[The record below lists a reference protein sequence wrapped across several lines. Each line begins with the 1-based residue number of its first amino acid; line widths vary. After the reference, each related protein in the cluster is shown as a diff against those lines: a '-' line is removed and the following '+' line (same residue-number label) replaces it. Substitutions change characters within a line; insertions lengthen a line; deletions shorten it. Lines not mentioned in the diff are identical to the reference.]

1 MSIVLFK
8 TFEVILALSVLVFV
22 HELGHFVFSK
32 LFGIRVE
39 KFFIFFDAGGRKLW
53 SKKIGE
59 TEYGIGWLPLG
70 GYCKIAGMVDESMD
84 LEAMARE
91 PQPWEFRTHPAWQRF
106 FVMFGGVLFNFILA
120 ICLYTGIC
128 YGWGS
133 AYVGNDGAR
142 IYTNSLSHE
151 MGFRTGDHIIS
162 YDDYMI
168 EDFGQLQADLAY
180 RNVEKAVILRDDDTV
195 NLYIDH
201 AYMPLILK
209 TPGMFDLA
217 YEFVVDS
224 VANAA
229 LVGSIARGDKLV
241 GVNGER
247 YEWAQDVR
255 NAIMAHPS
263 DSVELLV
270 QRGAAGA
277 AGAGCGAEAGAAAG
291 AAGCG
296 AEEFV
301 VRGQTDSLGRLGLY
315 IQLPEN
321 LVRTRSYTLLEAIP
335 AGFETAFSTLGTYAR
350 SLGMMARPE
359 TEAYKSVGSFISIG
373 RVFPSSWNWEIFL
386 SMLAFLSIMLAV
398 MNILPIPGLDGGHIL
413 FLLIEI
419 FTGHKLSTRAM
430 AVLQMIGMFLLVAL
444 MVLACGNDIAS
455 LF

>member
-1 MSIVLFK
+1 MNVVLFK

-133 AYVGNDGAR
+133 AYVSNDGAQ

-162 YDDYMI
+162 YDDFLI

-201 AYMPLILK
+201 SYMPLILK

-224 VANAA
+224 VTNAA

-241 GVNGER
+241 GVNGVR

-277 AGAGCGAEAGAAAG
+277 AEGCRT
-291 AAGCG
+291 
-296 AEEFV
+296 EEFV
-301 VRGQTDSLGRLGLY
+301 VRCQTDSLGRLGLY
-315 IQLPEN
+315 IQLPED
-321 LVRTRSYTLLEAIP
+321 LVKTRSYTLLEAIP

-373 RVFPSSWNWEIFL
+373 RIFPSVWDWQIFL
-386 SMLAFLSIMLAV
+386 NMLAFLSIMLAV